1 VIVRAAAA
9 TQPTKILAISPSDRP
24 PVSLFSRSVAYD
36 ATSDADRESH
46 DERSLP
52 ELSKSR
58 LTLGSVETLVAFEQG
73 LDSIKSLAAAKVTSA
88 HV

>member
-1 VIVRAAAA
+1 
-9 TQPTKILAISPSDRP
+9 
-24 PVSLFSRSVAYD
+24 
-36 ATSDADRESH
+36 
-46 DERSLP
+46 
-52 ELSKSR
+52 